1 MVQTEEFLSIAQ
13 ETALEAGRV
22 IMEVYRAGDF
32 GETLK
37 PDESPLTRADSL
49 SHSTISRLLGKTGL
63 PVLSEEGKDIEY
75 GTRKDWNLFWL
86 IDPLD
91 GTKEFIARNGEFA
104 VNIALIQRNIAIA
117 GVVYAPCLDRL
128 YAGSRE
134 SGVYRMEKGNSTRLA
149 PLAERR
155 NYHDLVRQE
164 GLRVIASRS
173 HLSED
178 TAKFIAR
185 LRNCTLVQAGGA
197 LKFTS
202 LVEDQADLYPRFS
215 PTMEWD
221 TAAAHAILNASGR
234 GVYQPDGQ
242 SELLYNKPNLV
253 NPWFIAF

>member
-1 MVQTEEFLSIAQ
+1 LSLAR

-22 IMEVYRAGDF
+22 IMEVYRSGAF
-32 GETLK
+32 GQTLK
-37 PDESPLTRADSL
+37 PDESPLTQADSL

-75 GTRKDWNLFWL
+75 RIRKDWTLFWL

-91 GTKEFIARNGEFA
+91 GTKEFIARNGEFT
-104 VNIALIQRNIAIA
+104 VNIALVQSNIAIA
-117 GVVYAPCLDRL
+117 GVVYAPALDRL

-134 SGVYRMEKGNSTRLA
+134 LGVYRTEKGNSTRLA
-149 PLAERR
+149 PLAERC
-155 NYHDLVRQE
+155 NYHELLQKE

-178 TAKFIAR
+178 TSKFIAR
-185 LRNCTLVQAGGA
+185 LRNCTLVRAGSA
-197 LKFTS
+197 LKFMS

-234 GVYQPDGQ
+234 SICGADGQ
-242 SELLYNKPNLV
+242 NELLYNKPSLV